1 MKTSPIRVRKPAKPA
16 QNKLNKKLADVFR
29 SLADEN
35 RLQILR
41 LLMAEGTLNVSRIC
55 EELGESQP
63 AVSHHLTQLKHAGL
77 VDFERDG
84 KFNLYFIAS
93 EPIKMLLDH
102 FFPTSSKSQQTI
114 SFGELEVTFRIR

>member
-16 QNKLNKKLADVFR
+16 QTKLNKKLADLFR

-84 KFNLYFIAS
+84 KFNQYFIAS
-93 EPIKMLLDH
+93 EPIKFLLEH
-102 FFPTSSKSQQTI
+102 YYPTAGKSQQTI